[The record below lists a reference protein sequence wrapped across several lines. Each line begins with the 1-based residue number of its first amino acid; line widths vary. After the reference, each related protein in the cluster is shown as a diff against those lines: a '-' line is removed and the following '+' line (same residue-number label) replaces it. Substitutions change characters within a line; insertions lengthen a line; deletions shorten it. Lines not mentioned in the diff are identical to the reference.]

1 MTSGKRASLK
11 LKSKRSSNPE
21 KGKGVKPYV
30 DFCLL

>member
-11 LKSKRSSNPE
+11 RKSKRLSNSE
-21 KGKGVKPYV
+21 EGKEVKPYA